1 MCPVAEP
8 RHADRLDA
16 AMTGFMR
23 YFLVYLNPIMHRT
36 DYRGRLYTELEIIAC
51 MGLSVVG
58 PMRPGALSRGLR
70 IEKGTLTSVIRRL
83 RELGLI
89 ERTEVVGDERGY
101 QVSLTPA
108 GDELIEHLREQRE
121 RGFRELF
128 ATLDPEDAEA
138 AARGIGIITAHLKDW
153 EAEHGPVD

>member
-1 MCPVAEP
+1 VAELRP
-8 RHADRLDA
+8 ADLLDDS
-16 AMTGFMR
+16 MTAFMR
-23 YFLVYLNPIMHRT
+23 YFLVYVNPIMHRT
-36 DYRGRLYTELEIIAC
+36 EFRGRLFSELEIIVC
-51 MGLSVVG
+51 MALSVVG

-101 QVSLTPA
+101 QVSLTPS
-108 GDELIEHLREQRE
+108 GYDLIDHLREQRE

-128 ATLDPEDAEA
+128 ATLDPVDAEA

-153 EAEHGPVD
+153 EAQHGPVD

>member
-1 MCPVAEP
+1 MAELRP
-8 RHADRLDA
+8 ADLLDDS
-16 AMTGFMR
+16 MTAFMR
-23 YFLVYLNPIMHRT
+23 YFLVYVNPIMHRT
-36 DYRGRLYTELEIIAC
+36 EFRGRLFSELEIIVC
-51 MGLSVVG
+51 MALSVVG

-101 QVSLTPA
+101 QVSLTPS
-108 GDELIEHLREQRE
+108 GYDLIDHLREQRE

-128 ATLDPEDAEA
+128 ATLDPVDAEA

-153 EAEHGPVD
+153 EAQHGPVD

>member
-1 MCPVAEP
+1 MAEP
-8 RHADRLDA
+8 RHADLLDD
-16 AMTGFMR
+16 AMTAFMR

-36 DYRGRLYTELEIIAC
+36 EFRGRVFSELEIIAC

-89 ERTEVVGDERGY
+89 ERTEVVGDDRGY
-101 QVSLTPA
+101 RVSLTPS
-108 GDELIEHLREQRE
+108 GHEFIDHLTEQRE

-128 ATLDPEDAEA
+128 ATLDPVDAEA
-138 AARGIGIITAHLKDW
+138 AARGIDIVTAHLKDW
-153 EAEHGPVD
+153 EAQHGPVD

>member
-1 MCPVAEP
+1 VTEP
-8 RHADRLDA
+8 RHADRLDD
-16 AMTGFMR
+16 AMTDFMR
-23 YFLVYLNPIMHRT
+23 YFLVYVNPVMHRT
-36 DYRGRLYTELEIIAC
+36 EFRGRLFSELEIIVC

-101 QVSLTPA
+101 QVSLTPS
-108 GDELIEHLREQRE
+108 GYDLIDHLREQRE

-128 ATLDPEDAEA
+128 ATLDPVDAEA
-138 AARGIGIITAHLKDW
+138 AARGIDIITAHLKDW
-153 EAEHGPVD
+153 EAQHGPVD